1 MKPHYVLQKEIIL
14 HNSVIL
20 RKLKLVIPHLL
31 RHSILRLAHEE
42 HISIVKCNL
51 ECHLCQIKLD
61 HHQPV
66 QIMPIPMPESPW
78 SSVIVDLCGPFPT
91 VETLIILV
99 DYYSQFLF
107 VKILKSKASVNII
120 SKLVRRFT
128 RNTNEW
134 QWVTVYTN
142 EIESCLKIV

>member
-1 MKPHYVLQKEIIL
+1 MKPHNVLQKEIIL
-14 HNSVIL
+14 HNVN
-20 RKLKLVIPHLL
+20 LKC
-31 RHSILRLAHEE
+31 
-42 HISIVKCNL
+42 KL

-91 VETLIILV
+91 AETLIILV

-107 VKILKSKASVNII
+107 VKILKSKASANII

-128 RNTNEW
+128 RNTNGW
-134 QWVTVYTN
+134 QWATIYTN
-142 EIESCLKIV
+142 VMS